1 MGWLSRALLEF
12 RLWCSENARTPHD
25 GALRLAPAPRS
36 VLTLR
41 RRTEHPGSLSSH
53 RGRAESSHG
62 GARAESGLGIPS
74 GHRVRIQ
81 GEGHTPEGSQVLGG
95 RRSRPSTCARGASQ
109 VPYGKIPLP
118 SAGGGARLQW
128 AANGIP
134 IRKCTSRSRSP
145 RLCLV
150 RCRRGP
156 VSSRPAFRSAGS
168 LTCTVHPPLPAG
180 GGSNGS
186 FHYSPAPA
194 RARYASWEHTHGP
207 VSEQLLPPSQA
218 DNASPYCLSTTHLS
232 GLRFSACPS
241 RNSIVAH

>member
-1 MGWLSRALLEF
+1 MVVKGFVGVPRA
-12 RLWCSENARTPHD
+12 RPPRD
-25 GALRLAPAPRS
+25 RALRLAPSPRS
-36 VLTLR
+36 VLTLC

-134 IRKCTSRSRSP
+134 IRSRPR

-186 FHYSPAPA
+186 FHYGSGPSTSP
-194 RARYASWEHTHGP
+194 
-207 VSEQLLPPSQA
+207 L
-218 DNASPYCLSTTHLS
+218 CLM
-232 GLRFSACPS
+232 GA
-241 RNSIVAH
+241 